1 MLSLKY
7 SFPNDVT
14 ANTKCSAVHVT
25 VYAYEIIFLT
35 RTKKHDMMRYIYWA
49 QFVLHGSWNCSPL
62 IVIPG
67 CHCDEHSF
75 ILLLIYFPIDTLLKE
90 K

>member
-35 RTKKHDMMRYIYWA
+35 RTKKHDMMRYIY
-49 QFVLHGSWNCSPL
+49 
-62 IVIPG
+62 
-67 CHCDEHSF
+67 
-75 ILLLIYFPIDTLLKE
+75 
-90 K
+90 